1 MSEVTR
7 RTVAFVFP
15 GQGSQRTGML
25 DSVPHIEGFD
35 SLLAEAELLSGLP
48 LSKLAAEGPADA
60 LADTRA
66 AQPLLFLADW
76 AWAVALRN
84 AGIVPDV
91 VAGHSLGELAAL
103 AFAAAFSVADGLALV
118 CERSRFMAAAA
129 EQAPGTMAAVLGMDG
144 DTIAASVE
152 GIAGV
157 WVANDNAE
165 GQVVLSGTHDGIE
178 RATRALTEAGA
189 RKVVPLQ
196 VAGPFHSPL
205 MAPAATAFTAA
216 VESLPFDDAAI
227 PVVQNT
233 DPSPA
238 TDAGALR
245 DRLVR
250 QISSPV
256 RWRETMATFQHMGI
270 GVIIEA
276 GPGAVL
282 AGLGRRIEGIEAIA
296 AEGAGIAGAIEA
308 VGA

>member
-1 MSEVTR
+1 VSEVTR

-25 DSVPHIEGFD
+25 DSVPRVEGFD
-35 SLLAEAELLSGLP
+35 SLLAQAERLSGLP
-48 LSKLAAEGPADA
+48 LGKLAAEGPAEA

-76 AWAVALRN
+76 AWAVALRD
-84 AGIVPDV
+84 AGVVPDV
-91 VAGHSLGELAAL
+91 VAGHSLGELASL
-103 AFAAAFSVADGLALV
+103 VFAGSFSVPDGLALV
-118 CERSRFMAAAA
+118 CERSRLMAAAA
-129 EQAPGTMAAVLGMDG
+129 AAAPGTMAAVLGMDG

-157 WVANDNAE
+157 WVANDNAA
-165 GQVVLSGTHDGIE
+165 GQVVISGTHDGIE
-178 RATRALTEAGA
+178 RATRALSEAGA

-205 MAPAATAFTAA
+205 MAPAATAFAA
-216 VESLPFDDAAI
+216 VVESSAFDDAAV

-233 DPSPA
+233 GPSPA
-238 TDAGALR
+238 TDAGSLR
-245 DRLVR
+245 NRLVR

-256 RWRETMATFQHMGI
+256 RWRETMETFQHMGI

-282 AGLGRRIEGIEAIA
+282 TGLARRIEGIEAIS
-296 AEGAGIAGAIEA
+296 AEGVGIAGVVEA